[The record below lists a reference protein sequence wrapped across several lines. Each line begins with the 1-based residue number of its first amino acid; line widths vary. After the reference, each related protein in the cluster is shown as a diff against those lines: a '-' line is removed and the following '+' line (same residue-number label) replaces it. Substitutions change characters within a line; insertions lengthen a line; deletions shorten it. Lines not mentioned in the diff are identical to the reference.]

1 MSKLCLAIILALCW
15 TSLFSQM
22 TSDEKNIKKV
32 YITKHVNPHAPVI
45 DAKPD
50 DPTWETIPWETNFIQ
65 RAPYEGNPPSQQTA
79 FKILYDD
86 KNLYVFIRAYD
97 TELKNIVRRMSRR
110 DGLEGDWVTIQ
121 LDSYHDLQTAFVF
134 AVNATGV
141 KYDKTITE
149 DGNNENTSWDPVW
162 HVKTSVDEKGW
173 NAEMKIPF
181 SQLRFSNSQE
191 PVWGMQVSRRLFRK
205 GERID
210 WQFIPQDAPGYV
222 SRFGEL
228 HGIKNIKHKRQM
240 EITPYV
246 VGKLQQ
252 SPIEEGNPF
261 ASGRGQKAALGLD
274 GKFGISSDLTL
285 DITINPDFGQVEAD
299 PSEVNL
305 TTFETYFQEKRPFF
319 IEGNNIMNYQV
330 TGGGSDYSSDN
341 LFYSRRIGRSPH
353 YCPDTKENE
362 YLNMP
367 VNTTILGAFK
377 LTGKTQ
383 NGLSIGILESF
394 TNKEKAEIDFL
405 GQRRSETVEP
415 FSNFFLARLR
425 KDYNKGSTIIGGM
438 LTAVHRGI
446 ADADTGLNLLHK
458 AAYTGGFD
466 LFHSWKNKTHSITL
480 NTVFSH
486 VQGSKEAIL
495 NTQQSP
501 VHYFQRPDA
510 DYVTLNPDRTSLSGF
525 GGTFSLDKFGNG
537 HFDYSFEVTWRSPG
551 LELNDLG
558 YLRGADRIMQWTWLG
573 YRIWKPFAIF
583 RSIAFNLNQW
593 QSWNFGGDKLS
604 FGGNINLNTHFKNY
618 WGVAFGVNTQ
628 GEHFSTN
635 ELRGGPLLKLPGAWS
650 YWGEIYTDTRKS
662 FVFEV
667 GTSNYLGKNDSEKQ
681 FDLWADVTFR
691 PVSNLSVSL
700 ESAFSTKKSLLQY
713 VNTMDLQD
721 SQRYIFASLDQ
732 KTVSLT
738 VRLEYSITPDLS
750 IQFYGQPFISAGK
763 YIDFKRISNPRA
775 DAFENRYNTFNAE
788 QIQYNKDQN
797 TYSID
802 ENMDHHPDYSFD
814 NPNFNFFQ
822 FRCNL
827 VVRWEYIPGSTVFL
841 VWSQGR
847 TGIGTSG
854 NFSFGNDFR
863 DLFDVKPDN
872 VFLIKFTYLFNL

>member
-1 MSKLCLAIILALCW
+1 MKKYWLAIILVLVC
-15 TSLFSQM
+15 TSLIAEVTPDS
-22 TSDEKNIKKV
+22 KNIKKI
-32 YITKHVNPHAPVI
+32 YTTKHVNPHAPVI
-45 DAKPD
+45 DAKPG
-50 DPTWETIPWETNFIQ
+50 DPAWETIPWETNFIQ
-65 RAPYEGNPPSQQTA
+65 REPYEGTSPTQQTA

-86 KNLYVFIRAYD
+86 KNLYVFIRAFD
-97 TELKNIVRRMSRR
+97 TEPKNIVRRMSRR

-134 AVNATGV
+134 AVNAAGV

-181 SQLRFSNSQE
+181 SQLRFSNAQE
-191 PVWGMQVSRRLFRK
+191 QVWGMQVSRRLFRN
-205 GERID
+205 GERED
-210 WQFIPQDAPGYV
+210 WQFIPRDSPGYV

-246 VGKLQQ
+246 VGKLLQ
-252 SPIEEGNPF
+252 SPKEEGNPF
-261 ASGRGQKAALGLD
+261 ATGRGQNAALGLD
-274 GKFGISSDLTL
+274 GKIGINSDLTL
-285 DITINPDFGQVEAD
+285 DLTINPDFGQVEAD

-305 TTFETYFQEKRPFF
+305 TTIETYFQEKRPFF
-319 IEGNNIMNYQV
+319 IEGNNIMDYQV
-330 TGGGSDYSSDN
+330 TGGDGDYSSDN
-341 LFYSRRIGRSPH
+341 LFYSRRIGRTPH
-353 YCPDTKENE
+353 YYPDTNQNE

-367 VNTTILGAFK
+367 TNTSILGAFK

-425 KDYNKGSTIIGGM
+425 KDYHKGRTIIGGM
-438 LTAVHRGI
+438 FTAVHRSI
-446 ADADTGLNLLHK
+446 ADADTNLDFLHK
-458 AAYTGGFD
+458 SAYTGGFD
-466 LFHSWKNKTHSITL
+466 LFHSWKNKTYSISL
-480 NTVFSH
+480 NTIFSL

-510 DYVTLNPDRTSLSGF
+510 DHVSLNPNRTSLSGI
-525 GGTFSLDKFGNG
+525 GGTLSLDKSGNG
-537 HFDYSFEVTWRSPG
+537 HFNYSLGVTWRSPG

-558 YLRGADRIMQWTWLG
+558 YLRAADRIMQWTWVG
-573 YRIWKPFAIF
+573 YRIWEPFAIF
-583 RSIAFNLNQW
+583 RTININFNQW

-604 FGGNINLNTHFKNY
+604 FGGNVNLNTQFKNY
-618 WGVAFGVNTQ
+618 WGLSYGVNIQ

-662 FVFEV
+662 LVFEV
-667 GTSNYLGKNDSEKQ
+667 GTWNYLGKNDFEKMHEIWSEI
-681 FDLWADVTFR
+681 TFR
-691 PVSNLSVSL
+691 PISNFSVSL
-700 ESAFSTKKSLLQY
+700 EPAFSTKKSLLQY
-713 VNTMDLQD
+713 VNTQNFQD

-763 YIDFKRISNPRA
+763 YMNFKHITNPRA
-775 DAFENRYNTFNAE
+775 NGIENRYNTFSPE

-802 ENMDHHPDYSFD
+802 ENLDHQPDYSFD
-814 NPNFNFFQ
+814 NPNFNFLQ

-847 TGIGTSG
+847 TGNGVSG
-854 NFSFGNDFR
+854 DFSFSKDFR